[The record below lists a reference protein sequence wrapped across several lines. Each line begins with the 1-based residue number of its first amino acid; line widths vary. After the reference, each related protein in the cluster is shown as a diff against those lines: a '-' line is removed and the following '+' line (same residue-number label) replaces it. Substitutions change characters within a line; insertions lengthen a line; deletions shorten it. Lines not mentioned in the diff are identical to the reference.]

1 MRDYC
6 FGKASKYAL
15 NDTTPKNR
23 KDEGC
28 DSCRWLISG
37 NREGIWG
44 RPSGSDMKYL
54 LNVPDEYPYP
64 TAKIGTKEQLYRA
77 LLKGECVPASCVN
90 SGYEY
95 LMMGKGRKK
104 KLLDEYFEKLPEGT
118 YVILSVDWD

>member
-28 DSCRWLISG
+28 DNCRWLFSG
-37 NREGIWG
+37 NTVGIWG
-44 RPSGSDMKYL
+44 TPSDSGMKY
-54 LNVPDEYPYP
+54 LNVPDDYPYP
-64 TAKIGTKEQLYRA
+64 SAEIGTKEQLYRA

-104 KLLDEYFEKLPEGT
+104 KLLDEYFEKLPEGM
-118 YVILSVDWD
+118 YVILSVNWD